1 MRNTEDRGNY
11 TRGDTARG
19 AEWNPRTAFFDR
31 SSKTASSPSRPCLRG
46 STLGIRVPSGL
57 SYWSGALGRP
67 VPPGRVDSGLLER
80 RPHARVLK
88 FGCARG
94 RSGGVCVR
102 SGRAPPR
109 FPPSIQA
116 RGLGLVWCRHACGV
130 GVAWG
135 STTCLYGLPGSA
147 MSPISYS

>member
-57 SYWSGALGRP
+57 SYWSGALGPPRSFGSGRLGFARAASPRARP
-67 VPPGRVDSGLLER
+67 QVRM
-80 RPHARVLK
+80 
-88 FGCARG
+88 
-94 RSGGVCVR
+94 RSGSLGWRLCAFGSR
-102 SGRAPPR
+102 SPAL
-109 FPPSIQA
+109 PSLYPSTWSW
-116 RGLGLVWCRHACGV
+116 LGLVSSRMWRWCGLGFDNMLV
-130 GVAWG
+130 WVAW
-135 STTCLYGLPGSA
+135 LRYV
-147 MSPISYS
+147 SYFV